1 MIILASGSPRR
12 KQLLEEAGI
21 TVVTEPADIDEH
33 PREHEPAVDYARR
46 MATEKARAAAAQHY
60 NESVFI
66 IAADTSVVL
75 NEEILGK
82 PTSQNHAIE
91 MLNHLSG
98 REHQVLTGVCIL
110 DISHHVER
118 CFVSETR
125 VFFTH
130 LSHERI
136 MNYIRSG
143 EPMDKA
149 GAYGI
154 QGRAAGFVSH
164 IEGSYTNV
172 VGLPLC
178 ETLIVLEEMGAI
190 VF

>member
-12 KQLLEEAGI
+12 KQLLSEAGI
-21 TVVTEPADIDEH
+21 TVITEPADIDEH
-33 PREHEPAVDYARR
+33 PMERESPVDYARR
-46 MATEKARAAAAQHY
+46 MAREKAKATAQKHF

-82 PTSQNHAIE
+82 PTSQAHAAE
-91 MLNHLSG
+91 MLNQLSG
-98 REHQVLTGVCIL
+98 REHQVLTGVCVL
-110 DISHHVER
+110 DVSHQIER

-130 LSHERI
+130 LSQERI

-178 ETLIVLEEMGAI
+178 ETLNVLEEMGA
-190 VF
+190 F